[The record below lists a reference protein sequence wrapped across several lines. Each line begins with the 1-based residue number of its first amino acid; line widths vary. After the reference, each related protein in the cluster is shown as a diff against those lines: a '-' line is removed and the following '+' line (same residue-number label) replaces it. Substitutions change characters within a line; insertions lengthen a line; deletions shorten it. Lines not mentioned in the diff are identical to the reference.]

1 MAAHAPELA
10 WLSHG
15 IEPPFTSGHYNFPVI
30 AYSNWPGG
38 TMRKALAAA
47 LSALLVA
54 GTLPTPSVA
63 ENPFSSDPRTATP
76 IKHIVVIF
84 GENISFDHYFGTY
97 PKAQNNPGETPFHY
111 TPSRNFGH
119 DVANNLI
126 TPLDPTKNFAPI
138 KGIDL
143 INDNPNGP
151 TGSGATFNG
160 TSAAN
165 PFRLAPSQ
173 AATADQNHAPKP
185 EQTAYDNGK
194 VDQFP
199 GSTGTAGPPPSAT
212 ATSDAAL
219 TKGLTMGYFDG
230 NTVTAMWNYANHFAL
245 NDNMYTSQFG
255 PSTPGAINLIAG
267 QTNGFAQYTNVVS
280 GGVLLHNSHEVFDGQ
295 GGFTLIGDAEPLGD
309 VCSNTS
315 SDNVAFA
322 GKNIGDLLNAKDIT
336 WGWFQGGFNL
346 ELTNANDT
354 TGCARS
360 TPNIV
365 PGYGGVAQPDYV
377 EHHQPFQYYAS
388 TANLTHAR
396 PSSIA
401 AIGSSYEAGRHKVPD
416 PANHQYDT
424 DDFFTALDNGILPSV
439 TFLKAPSFQDA
450 HPGNSDPIDEQTFV
464 VNVINALQKSEFWES
479 TAVVITYD
487 DSDGWYDHQMPSIVN
502 PSTSS
507 YVDVLNG
514 PSNCSTG
521 AQQREDGKLPNRKT
535 PLNGTGG
542 LPVLGRCGYGTRLPL
557 LVISPWAKENYIDHT
572 LLDQTSIIRFIED
585 NWLDGKR
592 IQPGGSF
599 DSIANS
605 IAPMFDFDQPRH
617 EIKDRKL
624 ILDPNT
630 GAIVK

>member
-1 MAAHAPELA
+1 
-10 WLSHG
+10 
-15 IEPPFTSGHYNFPVI
+15 
-30 AYSNWPGG
+30 
-38 TMRKALAAA
+38 MRKFVAASLA
-47 LSALLVA
+47 ALLVVGTSPLSSFA
-54 GTLPTPSVA
+54 GQPQDEPQ
-63 ENPFSSDPRTATP
+63 TATP

-97 PKAQNNPGETPFHY
+97 PKAENNPGETRFKYVQSPHA
-111 TPSRNFGH
+111 GH

-126 TPLDPTKNFAPI
+126 TPLDPTKNFEPV
-138 KGIDL
+138 KHVDL
-143 INDNPNGP
+143 LNANPNGP
-151 TGSGATFNG
+151 KGSGAAFNG

-173 AATADQNHAPKP
+173 AATADMNHSPKP
-185 EQTAYDNGK
+185 EQVAYDNGK

-212 ATSDAAL
+212 SESNAAL
-219 TKGLTMGYFDG
+219 TKGLVMGYFDG
-230 NTVTAMWNYANHFAL
+230 NTVTALWNYANHFAL
-245 NDNMYTSQFG
+245 NDNTYTSQFG
-255 PSTPGAINLIAG
+255 PSTPGAINLISG

-280 GGVLLHNSHEVFDGQ
+280 GTTLLHNSHEVFDGQ

-322 GKNIGDLLNAKDIT
+322 GKNIGDLLNKKDIT

-346 ELTNANDT
+346 ELTNANGS
-354 TGCARS
+354 TGCTRT
-360 TPNIV
+360 TPNAI
-365 PGYGGVAQPDYV
+365 PGYGGVAQADYV

-396 PSSIA
+396 PSSIR
-401 AIGSSYEAGRHKVPD
+401 AIGSSYENGRGKVAD

-424 DDFFTALDNGILPSV
+424 DDFFTALDNGVLPSV

-450 HPGNSDPIDEQTFV
+450 HPGNSDPTDEQTFV
-464 VNVINALQKSEFWES
+464 VNVINALQESEFWES

-487 DSDGWYDHQMPSIVN
+487 DSDGWYDHQTPSIVN
-502 PSTSS
+502 PSTSLT
-507 YVDVLNG
+507 VDALNAPG
-514 PSNCSTG
+514 VCTTG
-521 AQQREDGKLPNRKT
+521 AQQPDADGKLPKDKKM
-535 PLNGTGG
+535 LNGVGG
-542 LPVLGRCGYGTRLPL
+542 LPVLGRCGYGTRIPL
-557 LVISPWAKENYIDHT
+557 LVISPWARDNYVDHT
-572 LLDQTSIIRFIED
+572 ELDQTSVIRFIED

-592 IQPGGSF
+592 VQNNGSF

-605 IAPMFDFDQPRH
+605 IEPMFNFNLSKK
-617 EIKDRKL
+617 EVKERKL
-624 ILDPNT
+624 FLDPNS

>member
-1 MAAHAPELA
+1 
-10 WLSHG
+10 
-15 IEPPFTSGHYNFPVI
+15 
-30 AYSNWPGG
+30 
-38 TMRKALAAA
+38 MRKFVAASLA
-47 LSALLVA
+47 ALLVV
-54 GTLPTPSVA
+54 GTSPL
-63 ENPFSSDPRTATP
+63 SSFAAQPQDEPQTATP

-97 PKAQNNPGETPFHY
+97 PKAENNPGETRFKY
-111 TPSRNFGH
+111 IPSPHAGH
-119 DVANNLI
+119 DVANTLI
-126 TPLDPTKNFAPI
+126 TPLDPTKNFAPV
-138 KGIDL
+138 KHVDL
-143 INDNPNGP
+143 LNANPNGP
-151 TGSGATFNG
+151 SGSGAAFNG

-173 AATADQNHAPKP
+173 AGTADQSHAPKP
-185 EQTAYDNGK
+185 EQVAYDNGK

-199 GSTGTAGPPPSAT
+199 GSTGAAGPPPSAT
-212 ATSDAAL
+212 AESNAAL
-219 TKGLTMGYFDG
+219 TKGLVMGYFDG

-255 PSTPGAINLIAG
+255 PSTPGAINLISG

-280 GGVLLHNSHEVFDGQ
+280 GTTLLHNSHEVFDGQ

-322 GKNIGDLLNAKDIT
+322 GKNIGDLLNKQEIT

-346 ELTNANDT
+346 ELTNANGT

-360 TPNIV
+360 TPNAI
-365 PGYGGVAQPDYV
+365 PGYGGVAQLDYV
-377 EHHQPFQYYAS
+377 EHHEPFQYYAS

-396 PSSIA
+396 PSSIR
-401 AIGSSYEAGRHKVPD
+401 AIGSSYEVGRGKVAD

-450 HPGNSDPIDEQTFV
+450 HPGNSDPTDEQTFV
-464 VNVINALQKSEFWES
+464 VNVINALQESEFWES

-502 PSTSS
+502 PSTSLT
-507 YVDVLNG
+507 VDALNAPG
-514 PSNCSTG
+514 VCNTG
-521 AQQREDGKLPNRKT
+521 AQQPNAEGKLPKDKT
-535 PLNGTGG
+535 PLNGVGG

-557 LVISPWAKENYIDHT
+557 LVISPWARDNYIDHT
-572 LLDQTSIIRFIED
+572 ELDQTSVIRFIED
-585 NWLDGKR
+585 NWLNGKR
-592 IQPGGSF
+592 IQNNGSF

-605 IAPMFDFDQPRH
+605 IEPMFNFNRPLR
-617 EIKDRKL
+617 EVKERKL
-624 ILDPNT
+624 FLDPNS

>member
-1 MAAHAPELA
+1 
-10 WLSHG
+10 
-15 IEPPFTSGHYNFPVI
+15 
-30 AYSNWPGG
+30 
-38 TMRKALAAA
+38 MRKFVAASLA
-47 LSALLVA
+47 ALLVVGTSPLSSFA
-54 GTLPTPSVA
+54 GQPQDEPQ
-63 ENPFSSDPRTATP
+63 TATP

-97 PKAQNNPGETPFHY
+97 PKAQNNPGETRFKYVQSPHA
-111 TPSRNFGH
+111 GH

-126 TPLDPTKNFAPI
+126 TPLDPTKNFAPV
-138 KGIDL
+138 KHVDL
-143 INDNPNGP
+143 LDANPNGP
-151 TGSGATFNG
+151 KGSGAAFNG

-173 AATADQNHAPKP
+173 AATNDMNHSPKP
-185 EQTAYDNGK
+185 EQVAYDNGK

-212 ATSDAAL
+212 SESNAAL
-219 TKGLTMGYFDG
+219 TKGLVMGYYDG

-245 NDNMYTSQFG
+245 NDNTYTSQFG
-255 PSTPGAINLIAG
+255 PSTPGAINLISG

-280 GGVLLHNSHEVFDGQ
+280 GTTLLHNTHEAFDGQ
-295 GGFTLIGDAEPLGD
+295 GGFTLVGDAEPLGD
-309 VCSNTS
+309 VCSSTS

-322 GKNIGDLLNAKDIT
+322 GKNIGDLLNKKDIT

-346 ELTNANDT
+346 ELTNANGS
-354 TGCARS
+354 TGCTRS
-360 TPNIV
+360 TPNAI
-365 PGYGGVAQPDYV
+365 PGYGGVAMNDYV

-396 PSSIA
+396 PSSIR
-401 AIGSSYEAGRHKVPD
+401 AIGSSYETGRSKVAD

-424 DDFFTALDNGILPSV
+424 DDFFTALDNGVLPSV

-450 HPGNSDPIDEQTFV
+450 HPGNSDPTDEQTFV
-464 VNVINALQKSEFWES
+464 VNVINALQESEFWES

-507 YVDVLNG
+507 TVDALNAPG
-514 PSNCSTG
+514 VCNTG
-521 AQQREDGKLPNRKT
+521 AQQPDADGKLPKDKK

-542 LPVLGRCGYGTRLPL
+542 LPVLGRCGYGTRIPL
-557 LVISPWAKENYIDHT
+557 LVISPWARDNYVDHT
-572 LLDQTSIIRFIED
+572 QLDQTSVIRFIED

-592 IQPGGSF
+592 VQNNGSF

-605 IAPMFDFDQPRH
+605 IEPMFNFNRPLR
-617 EIKDRKL
+617 EVKERKL
-624 ILDPNT
+624 FLDPNS

>member
-1 MAAHAPELA
+1 
-10 WLSHG
+10 
-15 IEPPFTSGHYNFPVI
+15 
-30 AYSNWPGG
+30 
-38 TMRKALAAA
+38 MRKSLAAA

-54 GTLPTPSVA
+54 GTLPNPSVA
-63 ENPFSSDPRTATP
+63 ENPFSSDPHTATP

-111 TPSRNFGH
+111 VPSRNFGH

-126 TPLDPTKNFAPI
+126 TPLDPTKNFVPV
-138 KGIDL
+138 KGINL
-143 INDNPNGP
+143 LTDNPNGP
-151 TGSGATFNG
+151 TGSGAAFNG

-173 AATADQNHAPKP
+173 AGTADQNHAPKP

-194 VDQFP
+194 VDEFP

-219 TKGLTMGYFDG
+219 SKGLVMGYFDG

-245 NDNMYTSQFG
+245 NDNTYTSQFG
-255 PSTPGAINLIAG
+255 PSTPGAINLISG
-267 QTNGFAQYTNVVS
+267 QTNGFANFTNVVS
-280 GGVLLHNSHEVFDGQ
+280 GTTLLHNSHEVFDGQ

-322 GKNIGDLLNAKDIT
+322 GKNIGDLLNTKDIT

-346 ELTNANDT
+346 ELTNANGT

-360 TPNIV
+360 TPNVI
-365 PGYGGVAQPDYV
+365 PGYGDVPMNDYV

-401 AIGSSYEAGRHKVPD
+401 AIGSSYEVGRHHVSD

-507 YVDVLNG
+507 FVDVLNG

-557 LVISPWAKENYIDHT
+557 LVISPWAKENYVDHT
-572 LLDQTSIIRFIED
+572 LLDQSSVIRFIED

-605 IAPMFDFDQPRH
+605 IAPLFDFEQSRH
-617 EIKDRKL
+617 ENKDRKL
-624 ILDPNT
+624 NHNPNT